1 VARPV
6 SGRAFRGLC
15 WAAALA
21 CGGCGSH
28 ESPDRIH
35 PQPGLVVADLAPT
48 AEVSIAGERPG
59 GAASDSLLQ
68 FYGGDA
74 LEVTIGAME
83 APQEEVF
90 GEIAQVA
97 FTGDRIVILDSKAA
111 EARIFDLE
119 GELVEVIGRPG
130 RGPGDFASPR
140 TLAVDSAGG
149 LYIGDLVRRVQV
161 FRPGREGYELERV
174 IQTGVSPVSLCLLGG
189 TIVVQGV
196 NLGDSVTIRTYDLDG
211 APRAAFGQ
219 VYRSTSAIINHTLSQ
234 GLVGCDPVT
243 NTIVFAPDAG
253 IGEVRGYDPDG
264 TLRWRTAITDYLP
277 VTVIEQP
284 DEGLGVRTPAGGHHF
299 VASLVELGQGRT
311 MIQVAFVTRE
321 SQRQGRPFSTL
332 HTIVLE
338 NRSGTAAARGDG
350 LGQVVAVDGRRFAI
364 VEELP
369 YPRVAIGRAG
379 RADPE

>member
-1 VARPV
+1 MRSR
-6 SGRAFRGLC
+6 SGSAVVFAATLC
-15 WAAALA
+15 CGACNSSDAA
-21 CGGCGSH
+21 
-28 ESPDRIH
+28 DRIH
-35 PQPGLVVADLAPT
+35 PKPDLVVADLAPT
-48 AEVSIAGERPG
+48 AELSIADERPG
-59 GAASDSLLQ
+59 SAASDSLLR

-83 APQEEVF
+83 APLEEVF

-140 TLAVDSAGG
+140 TLAVDSGG
-149 LYIGDLVRRVQV
+149 RLYIGDLVRRVQV

-174 IQTGVSPVSLCLLGG
+174 IQTGVSPVSFCLLGE

-211 APRAAFGQ
+211 APRAAFGR
-219 VYRSTSAIINHTLSQ
+219 VYRSTSAIINYTLSQ

-277 VTVIEQP
+277 VTVIERA
-284 DEGLGVRTPAGGHHF
+284 DGYEVGMPAGGHHF
-299 VASLVELGQGRT
+299 VASLVELDEGRT
-311 MIQVAFVTRE
+311 MIQLAFVTRD
-321 SQRQGRPFSTL
+321 SQREGRRFAKL
-332 HTIVLE
+332 HTFVLE
-338 NRSGTAAARGDG
+338 NRSGMAVARSDA
-350 LGQVVAVDGRRFAI
+350 LGEVVAVADRRFAI
-364 VEELP
+364 ADQLP
-369 YPRVAIGRAG
+369 YPRMAIGSAG
-379 RADPE
+379 QGDPE

>member
-1 VARPV
+1 MRSR
-6 SGRAFRGLC
+6 SGSAVVFAATLC
-15 WAAALA
+15 CGACNSSDAA
-21 CGGCGSH
+21 
-28 ESPDRIH
+28 DRIH
-35 PQPGLVVADLAPT
+35 PKPDLVVADLAPT
-48 AEVSIAGERPG
+48 AELSIADERPG
-59 GAASDSLLQ
+59 SAASDSLLR

-83 APQEEVF
+83 APLEEVF

-111 EARIFDLE
+111 EARIFDFE
-119 GELVEVIGRPG
+119 GELIEVIGRPG
-130 RGPGDFASPR
+130 RVPGDFASPR
-140 TLAVDSAGG
+140 TLAVDSAGR

-161 FRPGREGYELERV
+161 FRPAPEGYKLERV
-174 IQTGVSPVSLCLLGG
+174 IQTGVSPVSLCLLGE

-196 NLGDSVTIRTYDLDG
+196 NLGDIVTIRTYDLDG

-253 IGEVRGYDPDG
+253 IGEMRGYDPDG

-299 VASLVELGQGRT
+299 VASLVELGKGRT

-321 SQRQGRPFSTL
+321 SQRQGRPFATL

-338 NRSGTAAARGDG
+338 NRSGTAVARGDG
-350 LGQVVAVDGRRFAI
+350 LGQVAAVDDRRFAI
-364 VEELP
+364 VAELP
-369 YPRVAIGRAG
+369 YPRVAIGSAG
-379 RADPE
+379 QGDPE